1 MDLILNLDRQALSD
15 NLLMLGR
22 IKEGAFFLN
31 DAWDILTLAGHIT
44 GTWILSYAGNIT
56 GSWILS

>member
-22 IKEGAFFLN
+22 IKEGALFLN

-44 GTWILSYAGNIT
+44 GTWILS
-56 GSWILS
+56 